1 MTTGSDLSGLMKFLG
16 RDNWAARFDEVVGE
30 HFGPIMDEFD
40 LQFDEIGALV
50 GEHWAGILW
59 GAAFEDFLTQTFE
72 SGEPTFAAT
81 YLKRLGWRESTQ
93 NKAYIKALGVSV
105 MSLYEISEVV
115 PGVSLLARDVI
126 RGGEAVLVSEKSAT
140 QSLRQWEKIAAR
152 IIPLGRQN
160 VLSGAVLPMSR
171 EAADMITD
179 EFKKLSRA
187 SQRKK
192 LSQDEMH
199 AAAAPLFTQ
208 AFLLDVLPKEMGLVS
223 PKMSNSDGDDIVFHE
238 VRFPLSS
245 NAARTS
251 ITSLLDAVPSFSR
264 TDDLT
269 WNWLTEETPG
279 PRRQPVAQG
288 RTILGTIKLHE
299 RFLTLSVNSAS
310 RATQGTTIVEMA
322 LGNKVRAPL
331 TAIQTFEQA
340 RAALDSQKF
349 ADKPA
354 GEIPTTLVHNML
366 DEHYRA
372 TLDQPIGMLGNVTPR
387 AAVKT
392 KKGREKVVEWL
403 KHLEIGSAGQADQ
416 DPMATY
422 DFGWMWRELNVES
435 LRK

>member
-1 MTTGSDLSGLMKFLG
+1 MTGNDLSRLIKFLG
-16 RDNWAARFDEVVGE
+16 RDNWSQRFQEVIDE
-30 HFGPIMDEFD
+30 HFGPIADEFD
-40 LQFDEIGALV
+40 LTFDEIGAHV

-72 SGEPTFAAT
+72 NEDTTFPAI

-93 NKAYIKALGVSV
+93 NKAYIKALGNSV
-105 MSLYEISEVV
+105 MSLYEISDVV
-115 PGVSLLARDVI
+115 PGVSLLARDLI
-126 RGGEAVLVSEKSAT
+126 RGGEPVLVSEKSAT
-140 QSLRQWEKIAAR
+140 QSLKQWEKIAAR

-171 EAADMITD
+171 EAADMITE

-199 AAAAPLFTQ
+199 AAVAPLFTQ

-279 PRRQPVAQG
+279 SRRLAGKESMTV
-288 RTILGTIKLHE
+288 LGTIELKE
-299 RFLTLSVNSAS
+299 RSVSLSVNSSA
-310 RATQGTTIVEMA
+310 RADQGISILQNV
-322 LGNKVRAPL
+322 LGHLVGTPL
-331 TAIQTFEQA
+331 TSIRTIEQVTA
-340 RAALDSQKF
+340 ERKDRPP
-349 ADKPA
+349 ADQPPP
-354 GEIPTTLVHNML
+354 ELTTPLIHGMM
-366 DEHYRA
+366 DDHYRA
-372 TLDQPIGMLGNVTPR
+372 TLDQPVGILGNVTPR

-392 KKGREKVVEWL
+392 RKGREKVAEWL
-403 KHLEIGSAGQADQ
+403 KHLEHGSAQQGEQ

-422 DFGWMWRELNVES
+422 DFGWMWRELKVED